1 MENKDLAGKNLW
13 DKKNHPNNKMGTD
26 KAIIFDDLFKQLASE
41 FENKDLIEIGAIPG
55 NFCVFLNK
63 NFGCHITG
71 LDYGDKSIF
80 EGTMQQYG
88 INDYNFI
95 KADFL
100 NYESDKLYD
109 IVSSYGFIEH
119 FLDTEDILKRHF
131 ALIKIGGY
139 LILTVPNFTRLQF
152 LFHFLFDRDNL
163 KNHNTGKPMDKKFME
178 KFMIENGLAIVFSQY
193 SKSSKFWITDSGKK
207 WRRPWELF
215 AKLIGKILNT
225 ALSGVASK
233 YTSTYL
239 IIIAQKTA

>member
-1 MENKDLAGKNLW
+1 MENSDLAGKEFW
-13 DKKNHPNNKMGTD
+13 DAKNRFHPQLHTKKYGVFMD
-26 KAIIFDDLFKQLASE
+26 FFRQLADE
-41 FENKDLIEIGAIPG
+41 FKNKDLIEIGAIPG
-55 NFCVFLNK
+55 YFCVLFNK
-63 NFGCHITG
+63 NFGCKITG
-71 LDYGDKSIF
+71 LDYGDENIF
-80 EGTMQQYG
+80 KRTMQQYG
-88 INDYNFI
+88 VADYDFI

-100 NYESDKLYD
+100 DYKSDKLYD

-119 FLDTEDILKRHF
+119 FSDTEDILKRHI
-131 ALIKIGGY
+131 AMVGSGGY

-163 KNHNTGKPMDKKFME
+163 KNHNTGKPMDKKFLE
-178 KFMIENGLAIVFSQY
+178 KFIVSNNLTIVFSEY

-215 AKLIGKILNT
+215 AKSIGKVLNT

-239 IIIAQKTA
+239 IIIAKKTF